1 MVVPLPGSQ
10 AAGPVSQMAQT
21 FHQRMTTSVGA
32 SSEARM
38 QQVGATW
45 LQAVP
50 SRPRAME
57 EQIAEL
63 NRQHTEAQQRLQS
76 LLDQQKRQH
85 EQLHIFST
93 EDVVSGQNIQE
104 TTKSA
109 VSSAVSPP
117 ISPISQKSELF
128 TSLKPLHHFASMSR
142 EIKVALPMVDL
153 NVSDGSVNSP

>member
-1 MVVPLPGSQ
+1 
-10 AAGPVSQMAQT
+10 
-21 FHQRMTTSVGA
+21 
-32 SSEARM
+32 M

-104 TTKSA
+104 TT
-109 VSSAVSPP
+109 VSNV
-117 ISPISQKSELF
+117 
-128 TSLKPLHHFASMSR
+128 ASTGQASFR
-142 EIKVALPMVDL
+142 F
-153 NVSDGSVNSP
+153 